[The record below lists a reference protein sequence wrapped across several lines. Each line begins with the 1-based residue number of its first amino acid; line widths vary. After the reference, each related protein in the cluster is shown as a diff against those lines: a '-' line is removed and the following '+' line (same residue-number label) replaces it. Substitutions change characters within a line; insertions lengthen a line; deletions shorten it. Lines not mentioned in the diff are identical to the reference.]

1 MRNDARKRVKK
12 RERKKKAV
20 DLVKQQWIRLGNVRR
35 FV

>member
-12 RERKKKAV
+12 RERKKKPV
-20 DLVKQQWIRLGNVRR
+20 DLVRQQWIRLGNVRR